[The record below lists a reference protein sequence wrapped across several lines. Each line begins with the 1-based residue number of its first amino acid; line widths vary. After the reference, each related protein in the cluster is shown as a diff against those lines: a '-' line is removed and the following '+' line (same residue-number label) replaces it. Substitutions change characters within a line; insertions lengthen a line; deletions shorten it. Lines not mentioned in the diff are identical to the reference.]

1 MQGCHNE
8 PIQRERVP
16 TVGWFEAT
24 KFSKG
29 VLDAVFEGRTSY
41 PGIRLLGVCSGINRR
56 HESMSERY
64 GFEKSSIS
72 CLNKQMSWVN
82 RHGIQD
88 VDVGVHDG

>member
-8 PIQRERVP
+8 PIQRERVT

-29 VLDAVFEGRTSY
+29 GLDAVFEGRTSY
-41 PGIRLLGVCSGINRR
+41 PEIRLLGVCSGINRR
-56 HESMSERY
+56 YESMSGRY
-64 GFEKSSIS
+64 YFENSSIS
-72 CLNKQMSWVN
+72 CLDKQMSWVN

-88 VDVGVHDG
+88 VEVGVRDR